1 MPQARRAFALQF
13 GRFAVV
19 GLANTAT
26 TYVAMWLLHAK
37 LGIDV
42 EVAGR
47 SAYVIGAIQGFL
59 LSRYWT
65 FTHAGQG
72 AVAPQVLGF
81 IVVNLLCAALFGRAV
96 VLLDNW
102 LPLPLATVGATMLVI
117 PVSFILYRWFV
128 FRSKGKA

>member
-26 TYVAMWLLHAK
+26 TYVAMWLLHA
-37 LGIDV
+37 GMGVGV

-47 SAYVIGAIQGFL
+47 TGYVIGAVQGFL

-65 FTHAGQG
+65 FTHAGAG
-72 AVAPQVLGF
+72 AVAPQALGF
-81 IVVNLLCAALFGRAV
+81 VIVNLLCAALFGRAV
-96 VLLDNW
+96 VVFDNW
-102 LPLPLATVGATMLVI
+102 LSLPMATVGATILVF
-117 PVSFILYRWFV
+117 PVSFFLYRWFV
-128 FRSKGKA
+128 FRAKRSG

>member
-26 TYVAMWLLHAK
+26 TYVAMWLFHAQ
-37 LGIDV
+37 LGIGV

-47 SAYVIGAIQGFL
+47 SAYVVGAIQGFL

-72 AVAPQVLGF
+72 AVAAMR
-81 IVVNLLCAALFGRAV
+81 AARASK
-96 VLLDNW
+96 
-102 LPLPLATVGATMLVI
+102 M
-117 PVSFILYRWFV
+117 PVSCSLSNMALSRN
-128 FRSKGKA
+128 RSACTGPRGSAW